1 MPFQEFTG
9 QLDAPSMAPKWQEFN
24 GTLDDLTPKA
34 APKPEAPK
42 PEPGLMGE
50 LERGGHEI
58 YSNLRT
64 ALTAPFVGSD
74 VAARAGAEREEEY
87 NKTAAPSVDV
97 LGDIQKAYQE
107 KGILSSIG
115 AGLKDL
121 PALVGQVAPTVAE
134 YGAAE
139 ALLPV
144 VGPAALFL
152 AQHYGQN
159 VAQTAA
165 TQMAQ
170 GRDVDVDS
178 LKALGYAVP
187 QAALDVA
194 HISIPLGKQVIG
206 KIFGRGVEEA
216 VEKGAMSEAE
226 KLAQEQLAKKSFGES
241 IQDGLK
247 TGLVSGVPI
256 MVAQTALE
264 RAYNGDKLFNDDA
277 LHQYGSA
284 ALSGALMAPMGVL
297 GALSEKSQAAK
308 AVGERDAAAAKAAAD
323 AAEAEANLPENLLK
337 LHEDFQNAKAEQAD
351 LRNQIP
357 SKPKKDAPEE
367 EVQAYN
373 DAKTAADQHLNDVL
387 KPLKLEFD
395 QRKDAIMPV
404 VLADQT
410 AKINA
415 AAQAQS
421 AMETAIPQETA
432 AAPINN
438 APPITRATLP
448 GRDMAAQL
456 TGNVG
461 FNQNLLQAGR
471 EGAEQRDVATQNAMR
486 VAADK
491 RANQILSTTF
501 SNDPA
506 MNIMK
511 QTSALKQMG
520 YEAVPDKKGNL
531 VAKPIAEP
539 APVEAP
545 APAAPLQANPE
556 TMRANLEAP
565 AGQANAAFM
574 QAAREAREATAQRD
588 AAAQKAQEQAKQTQA
603 NQVLSTTF
611 SPDPTINTLR
621 QNAALKQLGYES
633 VLDKNGKQVA
643 RPVVTLPPELA
654 PEPTPAPAPSPVG
667 NADALRA
674 RLATAGNEANQNM
687 LQAARDRL
695 AALEKQK
702 AADTTAQAQNIVKST
717 MSADPAIDIARKKSA
732 LAEIGHE
739 LAQDPKT
746 GEITA
751 QPIKEAAP
759 EMSDVRKNVLS
770 RQYDEEFKSLFPDH
784 EPEHLEQFRSMPAES
799 KDAFLQLF
807 SEAGERKFLENPEF
821 NDLVEKGKPEQF
833 KARSGLTAEAE
844 PPELVDAR
852 NRVTEAEKDLA
863 ESKKTSNYVSMR
875 KLLLD
880 DGKGNLHPQDAI
892 ETDRKDLAAPKGPRL
907 PATLAAR
914 IGNGDFDEYLSPA
927 LRIGEDKSADPDA
940 NLSKVLEAEEAIK
953 QKIRDGDYR
962 TWDAAFNQE
971 KMEQQLAYAQSQLK
985 PLEESHQQA
994 QAANKAVAE
1003 LPPPQ
1008 TTPEGLPVR
1017 TDNLYR
1023 VQGEAKGVPVNLVQ
1037 RLVNQIREGWA
1048 NAPEIQVHADE
1059 STLPDHIRAQA
1070 ERDKVTGQIPGV
1082 YDPNSK
1088 IVHIVSSNLADVKDL
1103 FATVAHEAAG
1113 HFGLREMLG
1122 DQYGR
1127 TMDKIYEGNKAVR
1140 EAADEKMKGSNLSR
1154 QVATEEVLAEMAES
1168 EKTSTPAERSALKQ
1182 IYDTIRRWVYD
1193 KFGIG
1198 GMTDNDVKQIVANAR
1213 KFVVEGG
1220 EKGAGNIT
1228 SEAVYRTKYNPGFE
1242 KAADLTKKVLSSERP
1257 FMEQFNK
1264 TAFGRASL
1272 GWIQKVQDQ
1281 YRPFLKLTQ
1290 LKDANGQRLI
1300 SDSAGNQMMS
1310 DLRFYQQRLNFLGA
1324 VIQNGALT
1332 FKKGVVDGAKR
1343 SLYETDGKESL
1354 KQVFTELRPAD
1365 KITGSREA
1373 TNALYSLWAIAERVR
1388 KGGAT
1393 LEQLNFDPSIVN
1405 AKSLKAAM
1413 DEIKQ
1418 HPELIKTFE
1427 KANETYQ
1434 NFNANMMKF
1443 AVDAGAIPKATA
1455 DKLLARRDYVPYYR
1469 EEPDGTIS
1477 MMSNGESI
1485 FKVGNIKTQPELK
1498 SLIGGDQRIL
1508 DFSESSV
1515 RNANMLLSMG
1525 MRNQAVK
1532 NSMFELQ
1539 KIGLVDIRDKAPK
1552 NMEKAVEFKVQG
1564 KSKYAV
1570 FDDAATEK
1578 LNIPTQLFIKGLE
1591 GVPTQMSTWLKVM
1604 SIPSTVLKEMFVAN
1618 PISAARIVFKD
1629 TMSSALVA
1637 GSDFGKIVDSLQ
1649 SVKDGLMVKR
1659 GLSGGQLF
1667 TGQPEEIARVLRQAQ
1682 AGGVNASS
1690 ALAMA
1695 HALHAQADATT
1706 RQIRYDSYL
1715 HQGLNEFDANLMA
1728 LESMNFTKRGLSP
1741 SIHILNALNPFIN
1754 SQIQGVNTLI
1764 AAIRGDMPM
1773 QEQLRIKQKI
1783 LARGAMIAG
1792 ATMLYSALMQD
1803 NKHYRDAMPDQKY
1816 SNWYMPFPGLE
1827 EPVKIPIPFEAGML
1841 FKSVPEAMVEL
1852 FMKHD
1857 KSAIDGLKMTA
1868 MRMIPGLETSAV
1880 AQAVRPGLE
1889 AYTNTSLQTGETIQ
1903 SEREL
1908 KMLPGERIRPGTSGV
1923 AQEIGGALNLSPIM
1937 IDHVIGGYTSSM
1949 GMALMHITDGI
1960 VGSKMQGAPVASD
1973 LSQTPVI
1980 GSLFAR
1986 DGGAILQ
1993 EAMGKFH
2000 DLEEV
2005 KNTFTSLKNAGQTDR
2020 AMAFLRQHQE
2030 EYAKAAIATSAQKQ
2044 IGQFTKQIEMVVAN
2058 KDMTGEEK
2066 KRRIDQIKEQRRDFA
2081 EKMLARVS

>member
-1 MPFQEFTG
+1 
-9 QLDAPSMAPKWQEFN
+9 
-24 GTLDDLTPKA
+24 
-34 APKPEAPK
+34 
-42 PEPGLMGE
+42 
-50 LERGGHEI
+50 
-58 YSNLRT
+58 
-64 ALTAPFVGSD
+64 
-74 VAARAGAEREEEY
+74 
-87 NKTAAPSVDV
+87 
-97 LGDIQKAYQE
+97 
-107 KGILSSIG
+107 
-115 AGLKDL
+115 
-121 PALVGQVAPTVAE
+121 
-134 YGAAE
+134 
-139 ALLPV
+139 
-144 VGPAALFL
+144 
-152 AQHYGQN
+152 
-159 VAQTAA
+159 
-165 TQMAQ
+165 
-170 GRDVDVDS
+170 
-178 LKALGYAVP
+178 
-187 QAALDVA
+187 
-194 HISIPLGKQVIG
+194 
-206 KIFGRGVEEA
+206 
-216 VEKGAMSEAE
+216 
-226 KLAQEQLAKKSFGES
+226 
-241 IQDGLK
+241 
-247 TGLVSGVPI
+247 
-256 MVAQTALE
+256 
-264 RAYNGDKLFNDDA
+264 
-277 LHQYGSA
+277 
-284 ALSGALMAPMGVL
+284 
-297 GALSEKSQAAK
+297 
-308 AVGERDAAAAKAAAD
+308 
-323 AAEAEANLPENLLK
+323 
-337 LHEDFQNAKAEQAD
+337 
-351 LRNQIP
+351 
-357 SKPKKDAPEE
+357 
-367 EVQAYN
+367 
-373 DAKTAADQHLNDVL
+373 
-387 KPLKLEFD
+387 
-395 QRKDAIMPV
+395 
-404 VLADQT
+404 
-410 AKINA
+410 
-415 AAQAQS
+415 
-421 AMETAIPQETA
+421 
-432 AAPINN
+432 
-438 APPITRATLP
+438 
-448 GRDMAAQL
+448 
-456 TGNVG
+456 
-461 FNQNLLQAGR
+461 
-471 EGAEQRDVATQNAMR
+471 
-486 VAADK
+486 
-491 RANQILSTTF
+491 
-501 SNDPA
+501 
-506 MNIMK
+506 
-511 QTSALKQMG
+511 
-520 YEAVPDKKGNL
+520 
-531 VAKPIAEP
+531 
-539 APVEAP
+539 
-545 APAAPLQANPE
+545 
-556 TMRANLEAP
+556 
-565 AGQANAAFM
+565 
-574 QAAREAREATAQRD
+574 
-588 AAAQKAQEQAKQTQA
+588 
-603 NQVLSTTF
+603 
-611 SPDPTINTLR
+611 
-621 QNAALKQLGYES
+621 
-633 VLDKNGKQVA
+633 
-643 RPVVTLPPELA
+643 
-654 PEPTPAPAPSPVG
+654 
-667 NADALRA
+667 
-674 RLATAGNEANQNM
+674 
-687 LQAARDRL
+687 
-695 AALEKQK
+695 
-702 AADTTAQAQNIVKST
+702 
-717 MSADPAIDIARKKSA
+717 
-732 LAEIGHE
+732 
-739 LAQDPKT
+739 
-746 GEITA
+746 
-751 QPIKEAAP
+751 
-759 EMSDVRKNVLS
+759 
-770 RQYDEEFKSLFPDH
+770 
-784 EPEHLEQFRSMPAES
+784 
-799 KDAFLQLF
+799 
-807 SEAGERKFLENPEF
+807 
-821 NDLVEKGKPEQF
+821 
-833 KARSGLTAEAE
+833 
-844 PPELVDAR
+844 
-852 NRVTEAEKDLA
+852 
-863 ESKKTSNYVSMR
+863 
-875 KLLLD
+875 
-880 DGKGNLHPQDAI
+880 
-892 ETDRKDLAAPKGPRL
+892 
-907 PATLAAR
+907 
-914 IGNGDFDEYLSPA
+914 
-927 LRIGEDKSADPDA
+927 
-940 NLSKVLEAEEAIK
+940 
-953 QKIRDGDYR
+953 
-962 TWDAAFNQE
+962 
-971 KMEQQLAYAQSQLK
+971 
-985 PLEESHQQA
+985 
-994 QAANKAVAE
+994 
-1003 LPPPQ
+1003 
-1008 TTPEGLPVR
+1008 
-1017 TDNLYR
+1017 
-1023 VQGEAKGVPVNLVQ
+1023 
-1037 RLVNQIREGWA
+1037 
-1048 NAPEIQVHADE
+1048 
-1059 STLPDHIRAQA
+1059 
-1070 ERDKVTGQIPGV
+1070 
-1082 YDPNSK
+1082 
-1088 IVHIVSSNLADVKDL
+1088 
-1103 FATVAHEAAG
+1103 
-1113 HFGLREMLG
+1113 
-1122 DQYGR
+1122 
-1127 TMDKIYEGNKAVR
+1127 
-1140 EAADEKMKGSNLSR
+1140 
-1154 QVATEEVLAEMAES
+1154 VATEEVLAEMAES

-1300 SDSAGNQMMS
+1300 GDSAGNQMMS

-1393 LEQLNFDPSIVN
+1393 LEQLNFDPNIVN

-1427 KANETYQ
+1427 RANETYQ
-1434 NFNANMMKF
+1434 NFNSNMMKF

-1455 DKLLARRDYVPYYR
+1455 DKLLSRRDYVPYYR

-1498 SLIGGDQRIL
+1498 ALIGGDQRIL
-1508 DFSESSV
+1508 DFAESSV

-1695 HALHAQADATT
+1695 HALHAQADAAT

-1764 AAIRGDMPM
+1764 AAIRGEMPM

-1908 KMLPGERIRPGTSGV
+1908 KMLPGERIRPGTSGI
-1923 AQEIGGALNLSPIM
+1923 AQEIGGALNLSPVM

-2030 EYAKAAIATSAQKQ
+2030 EYAKAAMATSAQKQ

>member
-34 APKPEAPK
+34 VPKPEAPK
-42 PEPGLMGE
+42 PQAGLMSE

-74 VAARAGAEREEEY
+74 VAARAGAERAEEY

-264 RAYNGDKLFNDDA
+264 RAYNGDKLFDDDA

-308 AVGERDAAAAKAAAD
+308 AVGERDSAAAKAAAE
-323 AAEAEANLPENLLK
+323 AAEAEANKPENLLK

-545 APAAPLQANPE
+545 APTAPLQANPE

-574 QAAREAREATAQRD
+574 QAAREAREATAKRD
-588 AAAQKAQEQAKQTQA
+588 AAAQKAQEQAKQAQA

-611 SPDPTINTLR
+611 SPDPSINALR

-654 PEPTPAPAPSPVG
+654 PEPAPAPAPSPVG

-739 LAQDPKT
+739 LVQDPKT

-807 SEAGERKFLENPEF
+807 SDAKERQTIENPSFDELASKQTKPVAGPK
-821 NDLVEKGKPEQF
+821 NVPENPDVVESSKESKQ
-833 KARSGLTAEAE
+833 LTADINKLKNSKDNLKNALKGSLNANDATDVSPEKDFLRYFASKDGRGRSIS
-844 PPELVDAR
+844 ELVSD
-852 NRVTEAEKDLA
+852 
-863 ESKKTSNYVSMR
+863 KTLDRFLPENMR
-875 KLLLD
+875 PGSD
-880 DGKGNLHPQDAI
+880 
-892 ETDRKDLAAPKGPRL
+892 
-907 PATLAAR
+907 
-914 IGNGDFDEYLSPA
+914 DFDAQVSEEY
-927 LRIGEDKSADPDA
+927 
-940 NLSKVLEAEEAIK
+940 IK
-953 QKIRDGDYR
+953 QKLRDEDYA
-962 TWDAAFNQE
+962 TPEDAQE
-971 KMEQQLAYAQSQLK
+971 ISRLSDQKWELESY
-985 PLEESHQQA
+985 LEEQERA
-994 QAANKAVAE
+994 KKANESVAGISTE
-1003 LPPPQ
+1003 V
-1008 TTPEGLPVR
+1008 TPEGLPVR

-1140 EAADEKMKGSNLSR
+1140 EAADEKLKGSNLSR

-1300 SDSAGNQMMS
+1300 GDSAGNQMMS

-1393 LEQLNFDPSIVN
+1393 LEQLNFDPNIVN

-1427 KANETYQ
+1427 RANETYQ
-1434 NFNANMMKF
+1434 NFNSNMMKF

-1455 DKLLARRDYVPYYR
+1455 DKLLSRRDYVPYYR

-1498 SLIGGDQRIL
+1498 ALIGGDQRIL
-1508 DFSESSV
+1508 DFAESSV

-1695 HALHAQADATT
+1695 HALHAQADAAT

-1764 AAIRGDMPM
+1764 AAIRGEMPM

-1923 AQEIGGALNLSPIM
+1923 AQEIGGALNLSPVM

-2030 EYAKAAIATSAQKQ
+2030 EYAKAAMATSAQKQ

>member
-1 MPFQEFTG
+1 
-9 QLDAPSMAPKWQEFN
+9 MADFDPQAFLAQPN
-24 GTLDDLTPKA
+24 AVPPAFDPYSFLGIQ
-34 APKPEAPK
+34 KPPPP
-42 PEPGLMGE
+42 PEPSLMSE

-74 VAARAGAEREEEY
+74 VAAKAGAQRAEEY
-87 NKTAAPSVDV
+87 NKTAAPSVDI
-97 LGDIQKAYQE
+97 LGDIQKAYKE

-264 RAYNGDKLFNDDA
+264 RAYNGDKLFDDDA

-323 AAEAEANLPENLLK
+323 TAEAEANKPENLLK

-574 QAAREAREATAQRD
+574 QAAREAREATAKRD
-588 AAAQKAQEQAKQTQA
+588 AAAQKAQEQAKQALA

-611 SPDPTINTLR
+611 SPDPSINALR

-654 PEPTPAPAPSPVG
+654 PEPAPAPAPSPVG

-739 LAQDPKT
+739 LVQDPKT

-807 SEAGERKFLENPEF
+807 SDAKERQTIENPSFDELASKQTKPVAGPK
-821 NDLVEKGKPEQF
+821 NVPENPDVVESSKESKQ
-833 KARSGLTAEAE
+833 LTADINKLKNSKDNLKNALKGSLNANDATDVSPEKDFLRYFASKDGRGRSIS
-844 PPELVDAR
+844 ELVSD
-852 NRVTEAEKDLA
+852 
-863 ESKKTSNYVSMR
+863 KTLDRFLPENMR
-875 KLLLD
+875 PGSD
-880 DGKGNLHPQDAI
+880 
-892 ETDRKDLAAPKGPRL
+892 
-907 PATLAAR
+907 
-914 IGNGDFDEYLSPA
+914 DFDAQVSEEY
-927 LRIGEDKSADPDA
+927 
-940 NLSKVLEAEEAIK
+940 IK
-953 QKIRDGDYR
+953 QKLRDEDYA
-962 TWDAAFNQE
+962 TPEDAQE
-971 KMEQQLAYAQSQLK
+971 ISRLSDQKWELESY
-985 PLEESHQQA
+985 LEEQERA
-994 QAANKAVAE
+994 KKANESVAGISTE
-1003 LPPPQ
+1003 V
-1008 TTPEGLPVR
+1008 TPEGLPVR

-1037 RLVNQIREGWA
+1037 KLVNQIREGWA

-1140 EAADEKMKGSNLSR
+1140 EAADEKLKGSNLSR

-1393 LEQLNFDPSIVN
+1393 LEQLNFDPNIVN

-1434 NFNANMMKF
+1434 NFNSNMMKF

-1498 SLIGGDQRIL
+1498 ALIGGDQRIL
-1508 DFSESSV
+1508 DFAESSV

-1764 AAIRGDMPM
+1764 AAIRGEMPM

>member
-34 APKPEAPK
+34 VPKPEAPK
-42 PEPGLMGE
+42 PQAGLMSE

-74 VAARAGAEREEEY
+74 VAARAGAERAEEY
-87 NKTAAPSVDV
+87 NKTAAPSVDI

-206 KIFGRGVEEA
+206 KIFGKGVEEA

-264 RAYNGDKLFNDDA
+264 RAYNGDKLFDDDA

-323 AAEAEANLPENLLK
+323 AAEAEANKPENLLK

-387 KPLKLEFD
+387 KLLKLEFD

-461 FNQNLLQAGR
+461 FNQNLLQSGR

-545 APAAPLQANPE
+545 APTAPLQANPE

-574 QAAREAREATAQRD
+574 QAAREAREATAKRD
-588 AAAQKAQEQAKQTQA
+588 AAAQKAQEQAKQAQA

-611 SPDPTINTLR
+611 SPDPSINALR

-654 PEPTPAPAPSPVG
+654 PEPAPAPAPSPVG

-739 LAQDPKT
+739 LVQDPKT
-746 GEITA
+746 GEIKA

-807 SEAGERKFLENPEF
+807 SDAGERKFLENPEF

-833 KARSGLTAEAE
+833 KAKPDLEANAE
-844 PPELVDAR
+844 PPDLADAR
-852 NRVTEAEKDLA
+852 ANLKEAEKAVA
-863 ESKKTSNYVSMR
+863 ESNKKGESLR
-875 KLLLD
+875 KLLVD
-880 DGKGNLHPQDAI
+880 KNGNGNLHPHDAL
-892 ETDRKDLAAPKGPRL
+892 EVDRKDLSASKRGSL
-907 PATLAAR
+907 PSTISAR
-914 IGNGDFDEYLSPA
+914 IADGTFDEYLPPQ
-927 LRIGEDKSADPDA
+927 LRAEMANTDDPNV
-940 NLSKVLEAEEAIK
+940 NLDRSLEAEDHIK
-953 QKIRDGDYR
+953 QKIRDADYR
-962 TWDAAFNQE
+962 TWDAEQNQINA
-971 KMEQQLAYAQSQLK
+971 KNQRDALEQHVKQL
-985 PLEESHQQA
+985 ESDYKQT
-994 QAANKAVAE
+994 QAANTEIAKAN
-1003 LPPPQ
+1003 
-1008 TTPEGLPVR
+1008 PVR

-1070 ERDKVTGQIPGV
+1070 ERDKVTGKIPGV

-1140 EAADEKMKGSNLSR
+1140 EAADEKLKGSNLSR

-1257 FMEQFNK
+1257 FMDQFNK

-1405 AKSLKAAM
+1405 AKSLKSAM

-1434 NFNANMMKF
+1434 NFNSNMMKF

-1498 SLIGGDQRIL
+1498 ALIGGDQRIL
-1508 DFSESSV
+1508 DFAESSV

-1552 NMEKAVEFKVQG
+1552 NMDKAVEFKVQG

-1690 ALAMA
+1690 ALALA
-1695 HALHAQADATT
+1695 HTLHAQADATT

-1908 KMLPGERIRPGTSGV
+1908 KMLPGERIRPGTSGI

>member
-1 MPFQEFTG
+1 MANTV
-9 QLDAPSMAPKWQEFN
+9 PSWATDEPPIPLWAQ
-24 GTLDDLTPKA
+24 DLPVAK
-34 APKPEAPK
+34 PPEAPK
-42 PEPGLMGE
+42 PQAGLMSE

-74 VAARAGAEREEEY
+74 VAARAGAERAEEY
-87 NKTAAPSVDV
+87 NKTAAPSVDI

-206 KIFGRGVEEA
+206 KIFGKGVEEA

-264 RAYNGDKLFNDDA
+264 RAYNGDKLFDDDA

-308 AVGERDAAAAKAAAD
+308 AVGERDAAAAKAAAE
-323 AAEAEANLPENLLK
+323 AAEAEANKPENLLK

-456 TGNVG
+456 TGNIG

-471 EGAEQRDVATQNAMR
+471 EGAEQRDVAAQNAMR
-486 VAADK
+486 IAADK

-588 AAAQKAQEQAKQTQA
+588 AAAQKAQEQAKQAQA

-611 SPDPTINTLR
+611 SPDPSINALR

-654 PEPTPAPAPSPVG
+654 PEPAPAPSPVG

-739 LAQDPKT
+739 LVQDPKT
-746 GEITA
+746 GEIKA

-807 SEAGERKFLENPEF
+807 SDAKERQTIENPSFDELASKQTKPVAGPK
-821 NDLVEKGKPEQF
+821 NVPENPDVVESSKESKQ
-833 KARSGLTAEAE
+833 LTADINKLKNSKDNLKNALKGSLNANDATDVSPEKDFLRYFASKDGRGRSIS
-844 PPELVDAR
+844 ELVSD
-852 NRVTEAEKDLA
+852 
-863 ESKKTSNYVSMR
+863 KTLDRFLPENMR
-875 KLLLD
+875 P
-880 DGKGNLHPQDAI
+880 GSY
-892 ETDRKDLAAPKGPRL
+892 
-907 PATLAAR
+907 
-914 IGNGDFDEYLSPA
+914 DFDAQVSEEY
-927 LRIGEDKSADPDA
+927 
-940 NLSKVLEAEEAIK
+940 IK
-953 QKIRDGDYR
+953 QKLRDEDYA
-962 TWDAAFNQE
+962 TPEDAQE
-971 KMEQQLAYAQSQLK
+971 ISRLSDQKWELESY
-985 PLEESHQQA
+985 LEEQERA
-994 QAANKAVAE
+994 KKANESVAGISTE
-1003 LPPPQ
+1003 V
-1008 TTPEGLPVR
+1008 TPEGLPVR

-1070 ERDKVTGQIPGV
+1070 ERDKVTGKIPGV

-1140 EAADEKMKGSNLSR
+1140 EAADEKLKGSNLSR

-1434 NFNANMMKF
+1434 NFNSNMMKF

-1455 DKLLARRDYVPYYR
+1455 DKLLSRRDYVPYYR

-1498 SLIGGDQRIL
+1498 ALIGGDQRIL
-1508 DFSESSV
+1508 DFAESSV

-1552 NMEKAVEFKVQG
+1552 NMDKAVEFKVQG

-1764 AAIRGDMPM
+1764 AAIRGEMPM

-1880 AQAVRPGLE
+1880 AQAARPGLE